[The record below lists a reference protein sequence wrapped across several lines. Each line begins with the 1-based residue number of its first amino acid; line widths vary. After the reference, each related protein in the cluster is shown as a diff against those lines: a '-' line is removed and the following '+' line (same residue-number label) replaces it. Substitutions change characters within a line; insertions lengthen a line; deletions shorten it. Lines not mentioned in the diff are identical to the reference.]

1 MHFVLNWTS
10 KGNIICEHSRTVQ
23 EKWLMLFSIVYQK
36 LRKHVSWFRR
46 KFKKL
51 SIFGFSYGCNGERYI
66 KIFRRKKRYKV
77 ILGLNLFFRSHILFI
92 EKKCRY
98 LRLAFCNHDFTRLS
112 SRNGNWLSIFLHD
125 IFFKDLN
132 YRKRNDVIH
141 SITWKPEFT
150 IISYIK
156 CLINWKKCEILHLN
170 SLYVPI

>member
-23 EKWLMLFSIVYQK
+23 ENWLMLFSIVYQK

-77 ILGLNLFFRSHILFI
+77 ILGLNLFFRSHILFK
-92 EKKCRY
+92 EKN
-98 LRLAFCNHDFTRLS
+98 AAIFD
-112 SRNGNWLSIFLHD
+112 WLSAITILRD
-125 IFFKDLN
+125 WVSEMEIDCPFFYMIYFSKTSTTEKGMMLF
-132 YRKRNDVIH
+132 IQ
-141 SITWKPEFT
+141 
-150 IISYIK
+150 
-156 CLINWKKCEILHLN
+156 
-170 SLYVPI
+170 